1 MSKFIVLFFIVIT
14 FLVSSTECLY
24 SQLYVPVSILKL
36 QAYRG
41 DEVAQ
46 LELGNAYFWGRGTKK
61 SIFDAFRWYKTAAEN
76 GDVIAANNL
85 GGMYYRGEGIGKNI
99 IEGFAW
105 FLVCKKYHG
114 YVRNSNIRSQLKEL
128 TRTAY
133 FDIELSLTD
142 DEKSDAYKRYSE
154 IDSYFTNKVKR

>member
-1 MSKFIVLFFIVIT
+1 MSKFFVIFIVVFVCILGCT
-14 FLVSSTECLY
+14 NSSVA
-24 SQLYVPVSILKL
+24 QLYIPVSILKL

-46 LELGNAYFWGRGTKK
+46 LELGNAYFWGRGTNKNVTEAYK
-61 SIFDAFRWYKTAAEN
+61 WYKTAAEN

-85 GGMYYRGEGIGKNI
+85 GGMYYRGEGVGKNV

-105 FLVCKKYHG
+105 FLICKKYHG
-114 YVRNSNIRSQLKEL
+114 YVKNLNIRTQLKEL

-133 FDIELSLTD
+133 FDIELSFTPE
-142 DEKSDAYKRYSE
+142 EKSNAYKRFAE
-154 IDSYFTNKVKR
+154 IDSYFRHKVRR